1 MAFSADNG
9 TTDSGD
15 QMSSKCGPPNS
26 LKGSTQRIHSD
37 AAPLE
42 LSNTIDDM
50 LPCTPYVSMS
60 AAQLQTHLLAN
71 PFHPDPLI
79 PILCVADD
87 NNISPLLRSA
97 VAQKHALRHHLPIVA
112 VRFPSSG
119 PPICQVILAWSDSS
133 TDEEVLLRSLVA
145 GRTKCLADSMS
156 CIVQLHM
163 ETGAPCLSG
172 PGSGGVFDLER
183 PEEALAFMR
192 FLQSVS
198 MNASR
203 QTCPAWTAP
212 KPGFFW
218 RTAGIMTVAHWR
230 DRILEHR

>member
-1 MAFSADNG
+1 
-9 TTDSGD
+9 
-15 QMSSKCGPPNS
+15 
-26 LKGSTQRIHSD
+26 
-37 AAPLE
+37 
-42 LSNTIDDM
+42 
-50 LPCTPYVSMS
+50 MS

-71 PFHPDPLI
+71 PFHPVPLI

-87 NNISPLLRSA
+87 NNITPLLRSA
-97 VAQKHALRHHLPIVA
+97 VAQKHALGHRLPIVG

-119 PPICQVILAWSDSS
+119 PPICQVLLAWSDSS

-156 CIVQLHM
+156 CIVQMHM

-198 MNASR
+198 INASR
-203 QTCPAWTAP
+203 QTYPAWTAP